1 MPHSPVES
9 YRRSGRDVGENL
21 IAETSACPL
30 TTRVPLT
37 LEGWCRDKGRLP
49 LPIIIPNHPLDK
61 IFGDIPAQLT
71 DFTHASV
78 RHYLEP
84 HFFIDKWVRRLLID
98 WSNHFAILQLYTGR
112 KDPLSL
118 TAF

>member
-1 MPHSPVES
+1 MES

-61 IFGDIPAQLT
+61 IFGDMTARLT
-71 DFTHASV
+71 EFTHVSV
-78 RHYLEP
+78 RHYFTFHLSIFER
-84 HFFIDKWVRRLLID
+84 HRSDAGGYCRSGCARIDSCVRN
-98 WSNHFAILQLYTGR
+98 SH
-112 KDPLSL
+112 
-118 TAF
+118 